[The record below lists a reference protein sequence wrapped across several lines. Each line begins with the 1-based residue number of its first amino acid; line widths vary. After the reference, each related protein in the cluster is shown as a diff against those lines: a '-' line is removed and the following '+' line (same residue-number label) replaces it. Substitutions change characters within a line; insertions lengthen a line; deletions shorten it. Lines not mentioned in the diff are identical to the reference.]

1 MEWEQLR
8 ELVILGVLSL
18 ARGDTPM
25 PPVPSS
31 SVSPRYPQLSQC
43 PCPCPR
49 LVSPARRWSRGGRS
63 AERAGGRHPAQWE
76 VQVPEQGQLKPGD
89 IWGHSGTIWG
99 HSGTFGVIGGF
110 GDVGG

>member
-18 ARGDTPM
+18 ARGDTPDASS
-25 PPVPSS
+25 PFQFGTPSCPSVPVPVPDWCHLRVGGLAVAAVL
-31 SVSPRYPQLSQC
+31 SVLG
-43 PCPCPR
+43 
-49 LVSPARRWSRGGRS
+49 VVV
-63 AERAGGRHPAQWE
+63 QWE

>member
-18 ARGDTPM
+18 ARGDTPDWCHLR
-25 PPVPSS
+25 VGGLAVAAVL
-31 SVSPRYPQLSQC
+31 SVLG
-43 PCPCPR
+43 
-49 LVSPARRWSRGGRS
+49 VVV
-63 AERAGGRHPAQWE
+63 QWE